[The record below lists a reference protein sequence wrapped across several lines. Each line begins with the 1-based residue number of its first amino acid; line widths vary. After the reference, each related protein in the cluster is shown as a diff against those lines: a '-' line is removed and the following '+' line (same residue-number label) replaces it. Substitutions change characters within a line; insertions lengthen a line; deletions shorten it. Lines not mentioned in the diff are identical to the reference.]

1 MFVKTVNLSM
11 EGDNLP
17 GGGGGGCTRGKCPG
31 GCLRIH
37 FR

>member
-17 GGGGGGCTRGKCPG
+17 GGGGMYQGKMPG
-31 GCLRIH
+31 AMP
-37 FR
+37 